1 MTLSAFESHL
11 PMFLASTSA
20 MGHTSR
26 LVPASGGGPGCIFG
40 HFSLSVVRR
49 STRRS
54 MGKVA
59 NRRPT
64 DLCPQESPEKA
75 EIRAGHANVSNVETV
90 EIGYVVGRARK
101 FQAQDEFCTDK
112 VSREKR
118 RRRTKFLLSLAADSG
133 ADTNKKHNNQP
144 NKRFD
149 AYLGRTSMRFWV
161 DWAAVALVV
170 SLLVSGPFSRTRTQV
185 DCFELYFLIQ
195 ISSDEAETF
204 A

>member
-1 MTLSAFESHL
+1 
-11 PMFLASTSA
+11 MFLASTSA

-54 MGKVA
+54 MGKRE

-90 EIGYVVGRARK
+90 EIGYVVGRAQKFDAQHVFAWDKASRK
-101 FQAQDEFCTDK
+101 KTTTTHEI
-112 VSREKR
+112 
-118 RRRTKFLLSLAADSG
+118 LLSMAADSG
-133 ADTNKKHNNQP
+133 ADTNKNHNNQP
-144 NKRFD
+144 HKHFH
-149 AYLGRTSMRFWV
+149 AYLGRVSLHFWV
-161 DWAAVALVV
+161 DWAIVALTA
-170 SLLVSGPFSRTRTQV
+170 SLLIRGPFSRARTQV
-185 DCFELYFLIQ
+185 DCYDVSFLVQ
-195 ISSDEAETF
+195 QSSDEAETF